1 MHARLFGTLEYLVHT
16 SKDIAR
22 FKSSIYRQ
30 VGKFV
35 QVSILKKKVV
45 DSDKSLKKE
54 NNMV

>member
-1 MHARLFGTLEYLVHT
+1 MYM
-16 SKDIAR
+16 
-22 FKSSIYRQ
+22 Q